1 MSMCR
6 LLLVAA
12 VLCTLQETEADA
24 EVGENPTGLVPPSES
39 PELNTGLSLHFQ
51 ATTEVV
57 WAIFNVA
64 LGYWILSR
72 LESRQHNGVDM
83 AFAWF
88 LVPVHFAEGIAFL
101 MSALNL
107 FKQSPLISTAFLV
120 LQISCHTPFL
130 WARVYYLLRH
140 DEPKE
145 GMLVA
150 CKIFPFTTLVAVLVV
165 MFPKSPLAAVAFEL
179 PGVLSIVAVF
189 ALVVASGRPNCTC
202 PDLQGNA
209 WIMAGVTVAFW
220 LVHLWHMTWKFG
232 GTPTTPMLEIIRL
245 VLAMSL
251 FAAGASLS
259 ITISELGTFQ
269 RIDDFSGSAWTR
281 ADLPTKVLSNRFAVS
296 PDRMFS
302 AAFVFSALAYVIT
315 GFCLVKYSTFSID
328 SDPIV
333 KMYNAF
339 HPCIL
344 LDYLPGTLFAQPLF
358 DLQIIVVNISMQAA
372 FIRKILEG
380 GYMRIIVG
388 AIAYVL
394 FIICST
400 FFQLVFTFNPTHVS
414 VMLHS
419 IPFMVFHFGIGVF
432 MYSEAFS
439 CYMSQQGGALSFAFK
454 SFRNFIFMSYIGLC
468 LWVVL
473 KVEFM
478 MTRSMMTHS
487 DIALNLVGTSVPLK
501 PLDWGWQQYMTTF
514 VAWLQEPLYFLWF
527 WVSPRSSK
535 ALNFNVT
542 IVRPDRGLLMTVEN
556 EDEEDGDDLGNA
568 GDNARYMFA
577 QDTQRP
583 SNIVGSVQPQKSA
596 MQGEMTT
603 TEQPDNLKFSI
614 KIGMLLRVGMAL
626 AMLVVYTA
634 QFVHQASY
642 GEHVDRG
649 QTWILS
655 MRSLPAGPII
665 AVGWVF
671 VAMWLSMYAI
681 IFWYKEQC
689 MNPSCV
695 MRMLVSVSVAGLLI
709 GVLAMHGGTI
719 PEVPLWYKGPEFFA
733 ISVSFFILVKVAL
746 TIQDWHELRPASI
759 ALELSAALVV
769 FGLTINTVIKRDDR
783 TFTTDTLVCVSHVVW
798 SFCDADPMLITFS
811 GFTLEP
817 ATHGLWPAF
826 WKTSGPRGAQD
837 TRAQWS

>member
-1 MSMCR
+1 
-6 LLLVAA
+6 
-12 VLCTLQETEADA
+12 
-24 EVGENPTGLVPPSES
+24 
-39 PELNTGLSLHFQ
+39 
-51 ATTEVV
+51 
-57 WAIFNVA
+57 
-64 LGYWILSR
+64 
-72 LESRQHNGVDM
+72 
-83 AFAWF
+83 
-88 LVPVHFAEGIAFL
+88 
-101 MSALNL
+101 
-107 FKQSPLISTAFLV
+107 
-120 LQISCHTPFL
+120 
-130 WARVYYLLRH
+130 
-140 DEPKE
+140 
-145 GMLVA
+145 
-150 CKIFPFTTLVAVLVV
+150 
-165 MFPKSPLAAVAFEL
+165 
-179 PGVLSIVAVF
+179 
-189 ALVVASGRPNCTC
+189 
-202 PDLQGNA
+202 
-209 WIMAGVTVAFW
+209 
-220 LVHLWHMTWKFG
+220 
-232 GTPTTPMLEIIRL
+232 
-245 VLAMSL
+245 
-251 FAAGASLS
+251 
-259 ITISELGTFQ
+259 
-269 RIDDFSGSAWTR
+269 
-281 ADLPTKVLSNRFAVS
+281 
-296 PDRMFS
+296 MFS

-626 AMLVVYTA
+626 AMFVVYTA
-634 QFVHQASY
+634 HFVHQASY

>member
-1 MSMCR
+1 
-6 LLLVAA
+6 V
-12 VLCTLQETEADA
+12 
-24 EVGENPTGLVPPSES
+24 
-39 PELNTGLSLHFQ
+39 NTGLSLHFQ

-57 WAIFNVA
+57 WAIFNLA
-64 LGYWILSR
+64 LGCWIFSR

-88 LVPVHFAEGIAFL
+88 LVPVHFAEGLAFL
-101 MSALNL
+101 MSALNV

-120 LQISCHTPFL
+120 LQISWHTPFL

-150 CKIFPFTTLVAVLVV
+150 CKIFPFTTLVAVLVI
-165 MFPKSPLAAVAFEL
+165 MFPESQIAPVAFEL

-189 ALVVASGRPNCTC
+189 ALVVASGRPNCMR
-202 PDLQGNA
+202 PDLQGYA

-220 LVHLWHMTWKFG
+220 LVHQWHMKWKFG
-232 GTPTTPMLEIIRL
+232 GAPTTPLLETIRL

-269 RIDDFSGSAWTR
+269 KIDDFSGSAWTR
-281 ADLPTKVLSNRFAVS
+281 ADLPSRVLSNRFALS

-302 AAFVFSALAYVIT
+302 AAFVFSALAYAIA
-315 GFCLVKYSTFSID
+315 GFCLVKYSTFRID

-333 KMYNAF
+333 RMYNAF

-358 DLQIIVVNISMQAA
+358 DLQIVVVNISMQAA
-372 FIRKILEG
+372 FIRKVLEG
-380 GYMRIIVG
+380 GYLRIMIG

-439 CYMSQQGGALSFAFK
+439 CYMSQQGDALSFAFK
-454 SFRNFIFMSYIGLC
+454 SFKNFIFMSYIGLC
-468 LWVVL
+468 LCIVL
-473 KVEFM
+473 GIEFL
-478 MTRSMMTHS
+478 MTRSMMRYS
-487 DIALNLVGTSVPLK
+487 DIALNLVDPTVPLK
-501 PLDWGWQQYMTTF
+501 HLEWGWEQYMTTF

-527 WVSPRSSK
+527 LVSPRSSK

-542 IVRPDRGLLMTVEN
+542 IVRLDRGLLMTSEI
-556 EDEEDGDDLGNA
+556 EDEEDGDVLGNA
-568 GDNARYMFA
+568 GDNALYMFV

-583 SNIVGSVQPQKSA
+583 SNIVGSAQPQKSA

-614 KIGMLLRVGMAL
+614 KVDMLLRVGLAL
-626 AMLVVYTA
+626 AMFVVYTA
-634 QFVHQASY
+634 HFVHQASS
-642 GEHVDRG
+642 GEDDHHVDRG

-665 AVGWVF
+665 SVGWVF
-671 VAMWLSMYAI
+671 VAMWLNMYAI

-695 MRMLVSVSVAGLLI
+695 MRMLVSVSVVGLLI

-746 TIQDWHELRPASI
+746 TIQDWHELRPAGI

-769 FGLTINTVIKRDDR
+769 FGLTITTVINRDDR
-783 TFTTDTLVCVSHVVW
+783 TFTRDTLLLVSHMVW
-798 SFCDADPMLITFS
+798 SFCDADPTLITFS
-811 GFTLEP
+811 GFSLEP